1 MDRIQLNQAR
11 RKPTLD
17 RLSLGLLIGLA
28 VLIIATLVVGII
40 VVRNLVAAWNA
51 PVSSGA
57 GPGSAQSG
65 TAMPAGAPT
74 LDSKIYTAP
83 MQPKGMPTAPPW
95 DGTSR
100 ISILVMGLD
109 YRDWQD
115 NPDTPSRTDSMML
128 FTVDPVNKTAGML
141 SIPRD
146 LWVQIPGFDFAK
158 INQAYFLGA
167 SNKLPGGG
175 PALAVK
181 TVEQVLNVPI
191 QYYAQIDFNAFAKMI
206 DEMGGIDVYV
216 HETMRVSLVG
226 KAGSFELKP
235 GVQTL
240 DGPTL
245 LAYVR
250 NRYTDGN
257 DFARSQRQQEVIMTI
272 RDEVL
277 QLNMLPTLIAKAPA
291 LYQELASGIHTN
303 LTLDQIIRLAV
314 LAESLDR
321 TRIHQVVIDSNDVMD
336 TYSSDGQA
344 ILIPIPDRIRIR
356 RDEVYSNIAE
366 AGPVQLIQPTQV
378 VGNPAQLMKSEKAR
392 VAVRNGTATAGL
404 AKDSADYFTKQGL
417 DVVDQSNA
425 DQTYATSLIYV
436 YNSKPYTVR
445 YLADLM
451 KIPELAHL
459 QQVQPQFKV
468 RCGSDFRRRLGLQEP
483 TALDLQCNCKI
494 YLHSVKV
501 HCFIGEKLRPSPIKK
516 VKSQVQNTPCQS
528 GIIQTIFAKSQLQAD

>member
-1 MDRIQLNQAR
+1 MDRIQLNPGR
-11 RKPTLD
+11 RRPTLD

-28 VLIIATLVVGII
+28 VLVIATIVVGFI
-40 VVRNLVAAWNA
+40 VVRNLVASWNSPNLPA
-51 PVSSGA
+51 IA
-57 GPGSAQSG
+57 GPVTTKSG
-65 TAMPAGAPT
+65 TAQPGATAAPNSKVYT
-74 LDSKIYTAP
+74 LP
-83 MQPKGMPTAPPW
+83 LQPKGAPTAPPW
-95 DGTSR
+95 DGNSR

-109 YRDWQD
+109 YRDWED

-128 FTVDPVNKTAGML
+128 FTIDPVNKTAGML

-146 LWVQIPGFDFAK
+146 MWVLIPGFDYAK

-167 SNKLPGGG
+167 ANKVPGGG
-175 PALAVK
+175 PALALK
-181 TVEQVLNVPI
+181 TVEQLLGVPI

-314 LAESLDR
+314 LAESIDR
-321 TRIHQVVIDSNDVMD
+321 ARIHQAVIDNNDVMES
-336 TYSSDGQA
+336 YSSDGQA

-356 RDEVYSNIAE
+356 RDEIYANIAP
-366 AGPVQLIQPTQV
+366 PVTETTQV
-378 VGNPAQLMKSEKAR
+378 VAGDPVKLMKGENASI
-392 VAVRNGTATAGL
+392 AVRNGSAQSGL
-404 AKDSADYFTKQGL
+404 ANRTADYFKQQGL
-417 DVVDQSNA
+417 NVVDQSNA
-425 DQTYATSLIYV
+425 DQSYETSLIYV
-436 YNSKPYTVR
+436 YTSKPYTVR

-451 KIPELAHL
+451 KIPNSRIFNKFNPDSKFDVE
-459 QQVQPQFKV
+459 VI
-468 RCGSDFRRRLGLQEP
+468 LGVDWAYKNPLP
-483 TALDLQCNCKI
+483 
-494 YLHSVKV
+494 
-501 HCFIGEKLRPSPIKK
+501 
-516 VKSQVQNTPCQS
+516 
-528 GIIQTIFAKSQLQAD
+528 

>member
-1 MDRIQLNQAR
+1 M
-11 RKPTLD
+11 
-17 RLSLGLLIGLA
+17 IGLA
-28 VLIIATLVVGII
+28 VLIIATIVTGLV
-40 VVRNLVAAWNA
+40 VVRNLVASWNA

-57 GPGSAQSG
+57 GPAISG
-65 TAMPAGAPT
+65 TGAPGGAKT
-74 LDSKIYTAP
+74 PDSKLYTAP
-83 MQPKGMPTAPPW
+83 LQSKGMPTAPPW
-95 DGTSR
+95 DGNSR

-115 NPDTPSRTDSMML
+115 NPDAPSRTDSMML
-128 FTVDPVNKTAGML
+128 FTIDPANKTAGIL

-146 LWVQIPGFDFAK
+146 LWVLIPGFDYAK

-167 SNKLPGGG
+167 ANKLPGGG

-191 QYYAQIDFNAFAKMI
+191 QYYAQIDFDAFAKMI
-206 DEMGGIDVYV
+206 DELGGIDVYV
-216 HETMRVSLVG
+216 HQTMRVSLVG

-272 RDEVL
+272 RDEIL

-291 LYQELASGIHTN
+291 LYEELAGGVHTN
-303 LTLDQIIRLAV
+303 LTLDQIIKLAI

-321 TRIHQVVIDSNDVMD
+321 SRIHTVVIDSTDVMD

-356 RDEVYSNIAE
+356 RDEAYSNTGGQAPIIQATQ
-366 AGPVQLIQPTQV
+366 AVGDPVK
-378 VGNPAQLMKSEKAR
+378 LMKSENAR
-392 VAVRNGTATAGL
+392 LAVRNGTATSGL
-404 AKDSADYFTKQGL
+404 ANDTADYFKKQGL

-436 YNSKPYTVR
+436 YTNKPYTVR

-451 KIPELAHL
+451 KIPNSRIFNKFNPDSKFDVE
-459 QQVQPQFKV
+459 VI
-468 RCGSDFRRRLGLQEP
+468 LGVDWAYKNPLP
-483 TALDLQCNCKI
+483 
-494 YLHSVKV
+494 
-501 HCFIGEKLRPSPIKK
+501 
-516 VKSQVQNTPCQS
+516 
-528 GIIQTIFAKSQLQAD
+528 

>member
-1 MDRIQLNQAR
+1 
-11 RKPTLD
+11 
-17 RLSLGLLIGLA
+17 
-28 VLIIATLVVGII
+28 
-40 VVRNLVAAWNA
+40 
-51 PVSSGA
+51 
-57 GPGSAQSG
+57 
-65 TAMPAGAPT
+65 
-74 LDSKIYTAP
+74 
-83 MQPKGMPTAPPW
+83 
-95 DGTSR
+95 
-100 ISILVMGLD
+100 
-109 YRDWQD
+109 
-115 NPDTPSRTDSMML
+115 
-128 FTVDPVNKTAGML
+128 
-141 SIPRD
+141 
-146 LWVQIPGFDFAK
+146 
-158 INQAYFLGA
+158 
-167 SNKLPGGG
+167 
-175 PALAVK
+175 VK

-240 DGPTL
+240 DGATL

-250 NRYTDGN
+250 NRYTEGN

-291 LYQELASGIHTN
+291 LYQDLASGIHTN
-303 LTLDQIIRLAV
+303 LTLDQIIRLAI

-321 TRIHQVVIDSNDVMD
+321 ARIHTVVIDSNDVMD

-356 RDEVYSNIAE
+356 RDEVFANTSE
-366 AGPVQLIQPTQV
+366 AGPAPLIQPTQV

-392 VAVRNGTATAGL
+392 LAVRNGTATAGL
-404 AKDSADYFTKQGL
+404 AKDSSDYFTKQGL

-451 KIPELAHL
+451 KVPDSRIFNKFNPDSKFDVE
-459 QQVQPQFKV
+459 VI
-468 RCGSDFRRRLGLQEP
+468 LGVDWAYKNPLP
-483 TALDLQCNCKI
+483 
-494 YLHSVKV
+494 
-501 HCFIGEKLRPSPIKK
+501 
-516 VKSQVQNTPCQS
+516 
-528 GIIQTIFAKSQLQAD
+528 

>member
-17 RLSLGLLIGLA
+17 RVSLGLLIGLA
-28 VLIIATLVVGII
+28 VLIIATIVVGIL

-51 PVSSGA
+51 PVSSVA

-74 LDSKIYTAP
+74 TDSKIYTAP

-115 NPDTPSRTDSMML
+115 DPDTPSRTDSMML
-128 FTVDPVNKTAGML
+128 FTIDPVNKTAGML

-158 INQAYFLGA
+158 INQAYFLGV

-291 LYQELASGIHTN
+291 LYQELASGIRTN

-356 RDEVYSNIAE
+356 RDEVYSNIAQ
-366 AGPVQLIQPTQV
+366 AGPAQLIQPTQV
-378 VGNPAQLMKSEKAR
+378 VGNPAQLMKSEQAR

-404 AKDSADYFTKQGL
+404 AKDTADYFTKEGL

-425 DQTYATSLIYV
+425 DQTYTTSLIYV

-451 KIPELAHL
+451 KIPNSRIFNKFNPDSKFDVE
-459 QQVQPQFKV
+459 VI
-468 RCGSDFRRRLGLQEP
+468 LGVDWAYKNPLP
-483 TALDLQCNCKI
+483 
-494 YLHSVKV
+494 
-501 HCFIGEKLRPSPIKK
+501 
-516 VKSQVQNTPCQS
+516 
-528 GIIQTIFAKSQLQAD
+528 

>member
-1 MDRIQLNQAR
+1 VKWVNWQKGMDRLQLNQGR
-11 RKPTLD
+11 RRPTLD
-17 RLSLGLLIGLA
+17 RLGLGLLIGLA
-28 VLIIATLVVGII
+28 VLIISTIVVGVI
-40 VVRNLVAAWNA
+40 VVRNLVASWNGTNVTA
-51 PVSSGA
+51 NGTVTA
-57 GPGSAQSG
+57 KSG
-65 TAMPAGAPT
+65 TALPGIEPT
-74 LDSKIYTAP
+74 LDSKLYSAP
-83 MQPKGMPTAPPW
+83 LQAKGMPTAPPW
-95 DGTSR
+95 DGNSR
-100 ISILVMGLD
+100 INILVMGLD

-128 FTVDPVNKTAGML
+128 FTIDPVNKTAGML
-141 SIPRD
+141 SVPRD

-158 INQAYFLGA
+158 INQAYYLGA
-167 SNKLPGGG
+167 ANKLPGGG

-191 QYYAQIDFNAFAKMI
+191 QYYAQIDFDAFAKMI
-206 DEMGGIDVYV
+206 DELGGIDVYV

-272 RDEVL
+272 RDEIL

-303 LTLDQIIRLAV
+303 LNLDQIIRLAV

-321 TRIHQVVIDSNDVMD
+321 ARIHQVVIDSNDVMD

-356 RDEVYSNIAE
+356 RDELFADT
-366 AGPVQLIQPTQV
+366 AGPASIIPPTQAA
-378 VGNPAQLMKSEKAR
+378 GDPAKLMKSENAR
-392 VAVRNGTATAGL
+392 IAVRNGTATSGL
-404 AKDSADYFTKQGL
+404 ANNTADYFKKQGL

-425 DQTYATSLIYV
+425 DQSYETSLIYV
-436 YNSKPYTVR
+436 YTSKPYTVR

-451 KIPELAHL
+451 KVPDSRIFNKFNPDSKFDVE
-459 QQVQPQFKV
+459 VI
-468 RCGSDFRRRLGLQEP
+468 LGLDWAYKNP
-483 TALDLQCNCKI
+483 L
-494 YLHSVKV
+494 
-501 HCFIGEKLRPSPIKK
+501 P
-516 VKSQVQNTPCQS
+516 
-528 GIIQTIFAKSQLQAD
+528 